1 MSIISVFNTGKQVLP
16 HLFTLNKFQTPYEAP
31 ESYIKCQK
39 SLEEAQAFETKVKLE
54 SIRLFL
60 ESCIDSNGKFQEEK
74 LPVLKDFVKSMGLNI
89 VRCFKGNNLF
99 ETSWKL
105 ENRQAPAFYVTSTV
119 VSEREQQLANANDTS
134 LNGYYLMAY
143 HYEEVT
149 TSSGLH
155 RIFRME
161 FMGDSSG
168 KKKSSK

>member
-1 MSIISVFNTGKQVLP
+1 MSIISVFNTGKHALP

-39 SLEEAQAFETKVKLE
+39 SLEEAQAFEVKVKLE

-74 LPVLKDFVKSMGLNI
+74 LPVLKDFTKSMGLNI
-89 VRCFKGNNLF
+89 VRCFKGNNPL
-99 ETSWKL
+99 ETSWNL